1 MIGFSHGNSLVSK
14 DANCLIPWVVNLD
27 NEENQNLMAE
37 ETTGVRITQNAIYQK
52 QLEHGEI
59 LIKVL
64 EKLDHLDD
72 VPNRIREVE
81 LTLARLAW
89 IERVAYT
96 GLTAAVVSLL
106 GLIVSILGV

>member
-1 MIGFSHGNSLVSK
+1 M
-14 DANCLIPWVVNLD
+14 P
-27 NEENQNLMAE
+27 E
-37 ETTGVRITQNAIYQK
+37 ETNSVRITQNAIYQK

-89 IERVAYT
+89 IEKIAYT
-96 GLTAAVVSLL
+96 GLTAGVVSIIGLIVSLL
-106 GLIVSILGV
+106 GA

>member
-1 MIGFSHGNSLVSK
+1 
-14 DANCLIPWVVNLD
+14 
-27 NEENQNLMAE
+27 MAE
-37 ETTGVRITQNAIYQK
+37 ETTSVRITQADIYKK

-72 VPNRIREVE
+72 VPDRIREVE

-89 IERVAYT
+89 IERIAYT
-96 GLTAAVVSLL
+96 GLSASIVAIVGLL
-106 GLIVSILGV
+106 ISTIGQ